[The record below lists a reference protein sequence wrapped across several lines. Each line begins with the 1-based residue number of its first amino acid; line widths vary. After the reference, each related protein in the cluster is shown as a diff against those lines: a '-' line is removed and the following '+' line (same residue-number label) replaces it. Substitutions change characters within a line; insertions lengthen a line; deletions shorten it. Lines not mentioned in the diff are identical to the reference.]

1 MAARAMWKAVLV
13 IGREKIPIK
22 LYAALQDRD
31 VHFRLLDAKDDA
43 PVKQVMVNPE
53 TEEQVAK
60 EQIKRGVISA
70 EGDVVILEK
79 EELATLTPEP
89 SREIALVEFLP
100 ISTIDRRFYRRPYY
114 LGPDGSEASYAALV
128 AALEESGK
136 EGLAKWVMR
145 GKSYVGALRLHQGYL
160 LLIALRHVDEV
171 VAISSIRTPKGSEPH
186 EREVKM
192 SQQLIEMLAADFTPE
207 QYHDEY
213 RERVLQLIDDKA
225 KGHGKVTRL
234 RRSAKQPPQDLAKVL
249 AASLSEEKKDSSRK
263 KGAQDKGGAQ
273 EKKHARR

>member
-1 MAARAMWKAVLV
+1 MAARAMWKAILV
-13 IGREKIPIK
+13 IGREKIPVK
-22 LYAALQDRD
+22 FYAALQDRD

-60 EQIKRGVISA
+60 EDVKRGVITA
-70 EGDVVILEK
+70 EGDVVILDDD
-79 EELATLTPEP
+79 ELASVEPAP
-89 SREIALVEFLP
+89 SREIEVIQFLP
-100 ISTIDRRFYRRPYY
+100 LGEIDRRFYRRPYY
-114 LGPDGSEASYAALV
+114 LGPDGSDAKYAALI
-128 AALEESGK
+128 AALEKTGQ

-145 GKSYVGALRLHQGYL
+145 GKNYVGALRLHQGYP
-160 LLIALRHVDEV
+160 LLIALRHADEV
-171 VAISSIRTPKGSEPH
+171 VAISSIRTPKGSEPN
-186 EREVKM
+186 EREVQM

-213 RERVLQLIDDKA
+213 RERVLQLIEDKV

-234 RRSAKQPPQDLAKVL
+234 RPRKTQPPQDLSKLL
-249 AASLSEEKKDSSRK
+249 AASLQQEKKGSPGKDA
-263 KGAQDKGGAQ
+263 G